1 MTDDV
6 PENVITLADRRRRKP
21 VYGPLVMEDFSTYA
35 IRRDDPTAPLLVVL
49 ECRGENVG
57 TLATFPDTPG
67 GWACADIV
75 QKTALK
81 TLDLMIQ
88 FHPSGAA

>member
-1 MTDDV
+1 MTDDT
-6 PENVITLADRRRRKP
+6 PENVISLADRRRKP
-21 VYGPLVMEDFSTYA
+21 VFGPLVMEDFSTHA
-35 IRRDDPTAPLLVVL
+35 VRDPDPAVPLRVVL
-49 ECRGENVG
+49 ECRGETVG

-75 QKTALK
+75 QKTALN
-81 TLDLMIQ
+81 TLSLMMR